1 MAARFAGAGLMRK
14 IAIVGPE
21 SSGKTTLAQ
30 DLAQR
35 LACPWVAEY
44 VREYFATRA
53 DASYDLPDII
63 EIARGQLAAEHAAPA
78 STDLVCDT
86 NGLVC
91 KIWAEVRFGV
101 CHPNSPRCGPLPIT
115 RCTCW
120 CVPISL
126 GKPTPCAKTR
136 PTVTGCLACT
146 RRRWRQLACRGS
158 ALAAPAPRASMRC

>member
-1 MAARFAGAGLMRK
+1 MRK

-44 VREYFATRA
+44 VREYFAARA
-53 DASYDLPDII
+53 DASYDLQDII

-101 CHPNSPRCGPLPIT
+101 CPPELATLWPAANYALHVLVRPDIPWEPDPLRENPT
-115 RCTCW
+115 DRDWLFGLYATALDAAG
-120 CVPISL
+120 VPWISV
-126 GKPTPCAKTR
+126 G
-136 PTVTGCLACT
+136 
-146 RRRWRQLACRGS
+146 GS
-158 ALAAPAPRASMRC
+158 RSERVDAVLAALQH